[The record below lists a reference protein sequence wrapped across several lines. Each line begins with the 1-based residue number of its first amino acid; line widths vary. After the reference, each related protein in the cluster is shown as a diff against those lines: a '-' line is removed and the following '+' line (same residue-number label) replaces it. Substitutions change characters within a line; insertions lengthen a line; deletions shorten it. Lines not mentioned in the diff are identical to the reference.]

1 MNPGGSIKAGIST
14 YCPTI
19 ITNGKSIM
27 KTKSLYLI
35 LLLQAAFLPGQGQ
48 PTWELKKDKDGIR
61 VYNRP
66 GAHSKFNDLRVE
78 TVLGT
83 SLSGLTAVILDI
95 KNYLHWSFNTKTAYV
110 LKQVS
115 PSELY
120 FYSEINSPWPASNR
134 DLAVHLR
141 ITQDPVSKVLHIKA
155 DEVPDFIPQKENI
168 VRVPLSRETW
178 TVTPLDKT
186 TIKVEYE
193 LEIDPGASA
202 PAWLVNTFAT
212 KGPFE
217 TFQNLKEQIKGA
229 KYQNANFP
237 FIVN

>member
-1 MNPGGSIKAGIST
+1 M
-14 YCPTI
+14 
-19 ITNGKSIM
+19 KS
-27 KTKSLYLI
+27 KPLCLI
-35 LLLQAAFLPGQGQ
+35 LLSLVTFLPGWGQ
-48 PTWELKKDKDGIR
+48 SAWELKKDKDGIR

-66 GAHSKFNDLRVE
+66 GTHSKFNDLRVE
-78 TVLGT
+78 TVLAT

-95 KNYLHWSFNTKTAYV
+95 KNYPHWSFNTKTSYV

-141 ITQDPVSKVLHIKA
+141 ITQDAVSKVLHIKA
-155 DEVPDFIPQKENI
+155 DEVPGFIPPKENI
-168 VRVPLSRETW
+168 VRVPMSRETW
-178 TVTPLDKT
+178 TVTPLDLT

-217 TFQNLKEQIKGA
+217 TFINLKEQIKTP
-229 KYQNANFP
+229 KYQNARFP
-237 FIVN
+237 FIIN

>member
-1 MNPGGSIKAGIST
+1 M
-14 YCPTI
+14 
-19 ITNGKSIM
+19 KS
-27 KTKSLYLI
+27 KLLYLI
-35 LLLQAAFLPGQGQ
+35 LLFLVGFHPGWGQ
-48 PTWELKKDKDGIR
+48 SAWELKKDKDGIR

-78 TVLGT
+78 TTLKT
-83 SLSGLTAVILDI
+83 SLSGLAAVILDI
-95 KNYLHWSFNTKTAYV
+95 KNYPHWSFNTKTAYV

-134 DLAVHLR
+134 DLAVHLH
-141 ITQDPVSKVLHIKA
+141 ITQDPASKVLHIKA
-155 DEVPDFIPQKENI
+155 DEVPDFIPPKENI
-168 VRVPLSRETW
+168 VRVPLSRESW
-178 TVTPLDKT
+178 VVTPLDKN

-202 PAWLVNTFAT
+202 PAWLVNAFAT

-217 TFQNLKEQIKGA
+217 TFINLKEQIKGA

>member
-1 MNPGGSIKAGIST
+1 MNPDGFIRVVIST
-14 YCPTI
+14 CCPII
-19 ITNGKSIM
+19 ITNGQDQM
-27 KTKSLYLI
+27 KTNVLYLI
-35 LLLQAAFLPGQGQ
+35 LLSLVAFLPGRGQ
-48 PTWELKKDKDGIR
+48 HVWELKKEKDSIR

-66 GAHSKFNDLRVE
+66 SAHSKFNVLRVE
-78 TVLGT
+78 TILRT
-83 SLSGLTAVILDI
+83 SLSGLAAVILDI
-95 KNYLHWSFNTKTAYV
+95 KNYPHWSFNSKTAYV

-155 DEVPDFIPQKENI
+155 DEVPDFIPPKENI

-202 PAWLVNTFAT
+202 PAWLINMFAT
-212 KGPFE
+212 KGPYE
-217 TFQNLKEQIKGA
+217 TFENLKEQIKGA
-229 KYQNANFP
+229 RYQNANFP